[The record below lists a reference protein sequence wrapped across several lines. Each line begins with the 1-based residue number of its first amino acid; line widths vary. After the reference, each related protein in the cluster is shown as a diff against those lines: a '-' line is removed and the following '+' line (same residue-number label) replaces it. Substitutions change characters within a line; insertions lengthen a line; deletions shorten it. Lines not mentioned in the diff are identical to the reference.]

1 MKNERLIS
9 VIVPV
14 YKVENYLNQCLES
27 IVKQTYSN
35 LEILLVDDGSP
46 DRCPEICDEWARK
59 EKRVRAIHK
68 QNGGLSDA
76 RNAGLAL
83 AQGEL
88 VMFVDSDDWI
98 APEMA
103 EKMLEA
109 MEREEADMVI
119 CQYIKV
125 LPDGKTKR
133 VFNGTEA
140 EKIYNQKEM
149 YRLLLEDREI
159 SNHVWRRLYKKSLL
173 PASPFPVNKNYED
186 LYTMA
191 GISSRCKRFVSLNEA
206 YYFYR
211 ENPDGIVKSANFKNM
226 NDYLDALEK
235 NIADINRFCP
245 ELTNEIQ
252 QSKMRTTIY
261 AWQSAMLSRSMSPEE
276 KEIIRKRIEK
286 WADVPPKQA
295 ATLRFDWR
303 IYYVF
308 VYKKKDRAAAVWY
321 HLWFDAHGILFN
333 LKRMVKYC
341 IRKQ

>member
-46 DRCPEICDEWARK
+46 DRCPEICDEWARR

-119 CQYIKV
+119 CQYIKA

-133 VFNGTEA
+133 VFN
-140 EKIYNQKEM
+140 
-149 YRLLLEDREI
+149 
-159 SNHVWRRLYKKSLL
+159 
-173 PASPFPVNKNYED
+173 
-186 LYTMA
+186 
-191 GISSRCKRFVSLNEA
+191 
-206 YYFYR
+206 
-211 ENPDGIVKSANFKNM
+211 
-226 NDYLDALEK
+226 
-235 NIADINRFCP
+235 
-245 ELTNEIQ
+245 
-252 QSKMRTTIY
+252 
-261 AWQSAMLSRSMSPEE
+261 
-276 KEIIRKRIEK
+276 
-286 WADVPPKQA
+286 
-295 ATLRFDWR
+295 
-303 IYYVF
+303 
-308 VYKKKDRAAAVWY
+308 
-321 HLWFDAHGILFN
+321 
-333 LKRMVKYC
+333 
-341 IRKQ
+341 

>member
-46 DRCPEICDEWARK
+46 DRCPEICDEWARR

-68 QNGGLSDA
+68 RNGGLSDA

-119 CQYIKV
+119 CQYIKA

-140 EKIYNQKEM
+140 EKYTIRRRCTACCWKAARSPIMCGEDFIKKACS
-149 YRLLLEDREI
+149 RLL
-159 SNHVWRRLYKKSLL
+159 
-173 PASPFPVNKNYED
+173 
-186 LYTMA
+186 
-191 GISSRCKRFVSLNEA
+191 RF
-206 YYFYR
+206 R
-211 ENPDGIVKSANFKNM
+211 
-226 NDYLDALEK
+226 
-235 NIADINRFCP
+235 
-245 ELTNEIQ
+245 
-252 QSKMRTTIY
+252 
-261 AWQSAMLSRSMSPEE
+261 
-276 KEIIRKRIEK
+276 
-286 WADVPPKQA
+286 
-295 ATLRFDWR
+295 
-303 IYYVF
+303 
-308 VYKKKDRAAAVWY
+308 
-321 HLWFDAHGILFN
+321 
-333 LKRMVKYC
+333 
-341 IRKQ
+341 